1 MIKRQRRIQA
11 ALSVSFLALGSL
23 AIGVPAHATTT
34 SVSNWNDLLSAFSSA
49 SGSNNLIT
57 LARGFTSPSGNTN
70 ILQVPGSTSI
80 TLDLNGQTLI
90 VDFSG
95 SNSGA
100 GIEVPSTASLTIDA
114 TGGGTLTAKGG
125 PGAYTNPGSPYYGAG
140 AGIGG
145 SGGGFNNPA
154 YVDGDS
160 CGTVTINGGT
170 ITATGGSG
178 GTSPSFGTGAPGIG
192 GGSGNY
198 QHNSG
203 SPCALTINGGTVNAI
218 GGAAGPSGAGGAAIG
233 TAGVISSLTPPAGGT
248 FTVAGTTTSSLV
260 PAGLGYSAGVG
271 FTGGQASTITL
282 SGSGSTFTY
291 AVTTATS
298 ISTQSTATITYT
310 AYGVTINNANGAGGT
325 SVQTVPI
332 GSSPTPPTV
341 AGYTFAGWRLG
352 SASGA
357 VFPNNAP
364 VTAPMTL
371 YAIWTPNSGS
381 SSSGSSS
388 STLATSGTNSALPL
402 GLAAL
407 ALLGGGTAIML
418 NRRRSQHG

>member
-1 MIKRQRRIQA
+1 MMKRQRRFQA

-34 SVSNWNDLLSAFSSA
+34 SVSNWNDLWSAFQNA

-57 LARGFTSPSGNTN
+57 LAPGFTNGGGPNFFE
-70 ILQVPGSTSI
+70 VPANTSI
-80 TLDLNGQTLI
+80 TLDLNGQTLN
-90 VDFSG
+90 VDHSG
-95 SNSGA
+95 TNSVA
-100 GIEVPSTASLTIDA
+100 GITVPSTASLTIDA

-125 PGAYTNPGSPYYGAG
+125 HGADSNPGSPYYGAG

-145 SGGGFNNPA
+145 NGGGINNPA
-154 YVDGDS
+154 TDDGIS

-170 ITATGGSG
+170 ITATGGG
-178 GTSPSFGTGAPGIG
+178 GATSPFYGNGAPGIG
-192 GGSGNY
+192 GGSGRF

-218 GGAAGPSGAGGAAIG
+218 GGAAGMSAAGGAAIG
-233 TAGVISSLTPPAGGT
+233 TAGVISNLTPPAGGT

-260 PAGLGYSAGVG
+260 AAGPGYSA
-271 FTGGQASTITL
+271 TGGIGGLASMIAQ
-282 SGSGSTFTY
+282 SGAGGSTFTY

-298 ISTQSTATITYT
+298 VSTQSTATITYT

-357 VFPNNAP
+357 VFPNNGT

-371 YAIWTPNSGS
+371 YAIWTPNS
-381 SSSGSSS
+381 SSSGSGS